1 MKLRINV
8 LTLMLGLLGGLF
20 SCSQEELADIPD
32 SEQACDV
39 SLVLSIG
46 DIQTKAATNYT
57 YATEDEL
64 TIKNCHV
71 AVFEV
76 DGSDKPTNRIHFQNF
91 SDDAMGSLTNNIV
104 GNLSGYNLTLNNV
117 RTFGKDAKKVQVLI
131 VANADNSK
139 FDNWTTYDQ
148 YVNGTLTT
156 SSFES
161 SSLVK
166 VGTSVAALTYG
177 QVNAA
182 ISISLNQ
189 LSAKIE
195 YLGVYNKSTGVL
207 LTDFSLSNVEGL
219 NAKSQITIFDTK
231 AVENSSFDLFTYS
244 LDKPTTFYTYEI
256 NDSQKKISLSVNGP
270 SGAQTFDIDANKL
283 VKGNLYKI
291 KGYYEPS
298 ITAQIKWSLEG
309 VEGIPIEIKPFE

>member
-32 SEQACDV
+32 GEQACDV

-76 DGSDKPTNRIHFQNF
+76 DGSDKPTNRIHFQDF
-91 SDDAMGSLTNNIV
+91 SDAAMGSLTNNIV

-166 VGTSVAALTYG
+166 VGTSVADLTYG
-177 QVNAA
+177 QANAA

-195 YLGVYNKSTGVL
+195 YEGVFDDDGIKDNS
-207 LTDFSLSNVEGL
+207 FSLAKISGINTLSQVAIFSVE
-219 NAKSQITIFDTK
+219 K
-231 AVENSSFDLFTYS
+231 VEN
-244 LDKPTTFYTYEI
+244 TF
-256 NDSQKKISLSVNGP
+256 
-270 SGAQTFDIDANKL
+270 
-283 VKGNLYKI
+283 
-291 KGYYEPS
+291 
-298 ITAQIKWSLEG
+298 
-309 VEGIPIEIKPFE
+309 

>member
-32 SEQACDV
+32 GEQACDV

-76 DGSDKPTNRIHFQNF
+76 DGSDKPTNRIHFQDF
-91 SDDAMGSLTNNIV
+91 SDATMGSLTNNIV

-166 VGTSVAALTYG
+166 VGTSVADLTYG
-177 QVNAA
+177 QANAA

-195 YLGVYNKSTGVL
+195 YEGVFDDDGIKDNS
-207 LTDFSLSNVEGL
+207 FSLAKISGINTLSQVAIFSVE
-219 NAKSQITIFDTK
+219 K
-231 AVENSSFDLFTYS
+231 VENTFYSSADINGNG
-244 LDKPTTFYTYEI
+244 TFYTYET
-256 NDSQKKISLSVNGP
+256 NASKKIILSVKQGNETKNFP
-270 SGAQTFDIDANKL
+270 FDANKFI
-283 VKGNLYKI
+283 KGNLYRI
-291 KGYYEPS
+291 KGKYTPS
-298 ITAQIKWSLEG
+298 ISVNIKWEVVNMG
-309 VEGIPIEIKPFE
+309 TQEVTIPSFE